1 MKQIKNF
8 IIIIFLLASVASC
21 TVSYSLSSATI
32 TPDIKT
38 FCVYDFPNRA
48 GNVNPTL
55 SDDLAYE
62 LKMKFNRQTNLKSV
76 EKEGDLEFE
85 GSIIGFDIKPMA
97 IQSRDIAA
105 QSRLTIKIKV
115 KFTNNKN
122 HDNDFETDF
131 TSYADFETSQNLS
144 DVEDDLIDA
153 ILDEI
158 IEDIFN
164 KSVANW

>member
-1 MKQIKNF
+1 MKKIKNF
-8 IIIIFLLASVASC
+8 LLFTFVLVSAAAC

-55 SDDLAYE
+55 SDDLVYE

-76 EKEGDLEFE
+76 DKNGDLEFE

-97 IQSRDIAA
+97 IQSQDIAA

-122 HDNDFETDF
+122 HENDFETEF
-131 TSYADFETSQNLS
+131 SSYADFETSQNLS
-144 DVEDDLIDA
+144 DVEDDLIDV
-153 ILDEI
+153 ILDEM

>member
-1 MKQIKNF
+1 MKNSKA
-8 IIIIFLLASVASC
+8 IILVILVLVSAVSC

-55 SDDLAYE
+55 SDDFQYE

-76 EKEGDLEFE
+76 DKSGDLEFE
-85 GSIIGFDIKPMA
+85 GSIIGYDVKPMA
-97 IQSRDIAA
+97 IQSQDVAA
-105 QSRLTIKIKV
+105 QSRLTVKIKV

-122 HDNDFETDF
+122 HENDFDTEF
-131 TSYADFETSQNLS
+131 SAYADFETSQNLS
-144 DVEDDLIDA
+144 SVEDDLIDV
-153 ILDEI
+153 ILDEL

>member
-1 MKQIKNF
+1 MKQLKYLF
-8 IIIIFLLASVASC
+8 TLLVILTSAISC

-38 FCVYDFPNRA
+38 FSVYEFPNRA

-55 SDDLAYE
+55 SDNLVYE

-76 EKEGDLEFE
+76 EKNGHLEFE
-85 GSIIGFDIKPMA
+85 GSIIGYDVKPMA
-97 IQSRDIAA
+97 IQSQDIAA

-122 HDNDFETDF
+122 HENDFETDF
-131 TSYADFETSQNLS
+131 SAYADFETTQNLS
-144 DVEDDLIDA
+144 DVEDDLVDV